1 MTLIGPTTDQ
11 TVSNEGLEAYYDWA
25 ADNAEKSFYAFR
37 QLANP
42 KFKWNWFTRTVATE
56 LFKFYAEFSAGQRP
70 ILLLQTPPQ
79 HGKSMAVIDFAA
91 WLAGHRPDTRIVYA
105 SFSDRLGIRANLRMQ
120 RIMARELYRRAF
132 PATRLSDTHVVTI
145 AERHL
150 RNHEVLEF
158 VDQDGMFRNTTVN
171 GAVTGEGFDLQIVD
185 DPVKGRAEVNSP
197 TIRDKTWAWFSDDLL
212 TRQSEQAAL
221 LFIGTRWH
229 VDDPAGRLLECFGN
243 RARVLRFPAIAEHD
257 EQFRNK
263 GGPLFP
269 EIKSLSFLNERRQ
282 TLTEASWE
290 ALYQQSP
297 YLVGGGTFP
306 IERFQL
312 VPNVDRSQIRK
323 TVRYVDKAATEG
335 GGAYTAMV
343 LMHKLSDG
351 RYAVSDVRHGQWS
364 ALDREQRLEQTARV
378 DAVNFP
384 RYEVVVEQEPGSG
397 GKESAES
404 TIRRLSGLKVTADK
418 VTGDKE
424 TRAQPYAAQ
433 VQGGNVML
441 VTGSWTR
448 DFLDEHESFPAGKRK
463 DIVDAAAGAFAKL
476 ATPGYDTSM
485 AWIDGKPLP

>member
-1 MTLIGPTTDQ
+1 MTLIEPTTDR
-11 TVSNEGLEAYYDWA
+11 TVSSEGIEASLDYGARCA
-25 ADNAEKSFYAFR
+25 ADSFYVFR

-42 KFKWNWFTRTVATE
+42 KFKWSWFTRTVATA
-56 LFKFYAEFSAGQRP
+56 LFKFYAEFQAGQRP
-70 ILLLQTPPQ
+70 ILMLQTPPQ
-79 HGKSMAVIDFAA
+79 HGKSMSVIDFAA
-91 WLAGHRPDTRIVYA
+91 WVAGHRPDTRIVYA

-120 RIMARELYRRAF
+120 RIMAREMYRRAF

-185 DPVKGRAEVNSP
+185 DPVKGRAEVNSA

-212 TRQSEQAAL
+212 TRQSEHAAL

-229 VDDPAGRLLECFGN
+229 VDDPAGRMLECFGD
-243 RARVLRFPAIAEHD
+243 RVRVLRFPALAEHD
-257 EQFRNK
+257 EQFRDK

-269 EIKSLSFLNERRQ
+269 EIKSLSFLDERRK

-297 YLVGGGTFP
+297 YLVGGGIFP

-312 VPNVDRSQIRK
+312 IPSIDNSKIKK
-323 TVRYVDKAATEG
+323 TVRYIDKAATEG

-343 LMHKLSDG
+343 LMHSLSDG

-378 DAVNFP
+378 DAVKFP

-404 TIRRLSGLKVTADK
+404 TIRRLAGLKCTADK
-418 VTGDKE
+418 VTGDKV
-424 TRAQPYAAQ
+424 TRAEPYAAQ

-441 VTGSWTR
+441 VTSAWTR
-448 DFLDEHESFPAGKRK
+448 DFLDEHECFPAGKRK
-463 DIVDAAAGAFAKL
+463 DMVDAASGAFAKL
-476 ATPGYDTSM
+476 VAPGYDTSL
-485 AWIDGKPLP
+485 AWIDGEAYK